1 MRFIF
6 DSSNTT
12 VKELWFN
19 EYNWLDFYWDAEE
32 AKHTNMPEARGNS
45 VTVSCFIDSN
55 HVVNQVVR
63 RSQTGMFIF
72 LNMEPINWYSK
83 QQSSSEAST
92 FGAEFC
98 AMKVV
103 VEMIKVLRY
112 KLRMFGVPFDG
123 SENVYCDNE
132 VLYKNTVFLE

>member
-1 MRFIF
+1 M
-6 DSSNTT
+6 
-12 VKELWFN
+12 
-19 EYNWLDFYWDAEE
+19 
-32 AKHTNMPEARGNS
+32 
-45 VTVSCFIDSN
+45 SCFIDAN
-55 HVVNQVVR
+55 HSRNKVDR
-63 RSQTGMFIF
+63 RSQTCILIF
-72 LNMEPINWYSK
+72 LNRTPINCYSK
-83 QQSSSEAST
+83 QQPPVEANT

-132 VLYKNTVFLE
+132 VVYKNTVFLE

>member
-12 VKELWFN
+12 VKESWFN

-32 AKHTNMPEARGNS
+32 AKHTNMPEARGHS

-63 RSQTGMFIF
+63 RSQTGMFLF
-72 LNMEPINWYSK
+72 LNRAPINWYSN
-83 QQSSSEAST
+83 QQPHVEASK
-92 FGAEFC
+92 FGAKFC
-98 AMKVV
+98 A
-103 VEMIKVLRY
+103 IKV
-112 KLRMFGVPFDG
+112 GVEIIEG
-123 SENVYCDNE
+123 
-132 VLYKNTVFLE
+132 L